1 MSIDGRLSPAKGV
14 HAGAQACGN
23 AAVKDT
29 HCVQSRPR
37 NTKRPSFRNFTI
49 AFGKLVQ
56 ADKHVTAILVATSTG
71 VGFCMLLASALALHP
86 IALSVQPKPF
96 SLARVTIQSRLKR
109 RVSASSRPRQDNL
122 QALCRPQ
129 RPTQPSITGQ
139 DSPELA
145 WHLIL
150 AATVASPLSAS
161 AAEINYTPGQGADV
175 VKNIGGLAYVGLLA
189 FWLFKVVGRRIKR
202 STTEAGQLQAKCCQ
216 LFPSIAP
223 AGCCMFPRLLLHSL
237 IGLYIH
243 VVACCRG

>member
-1 MSIDGRLSPAKGV
+1 MCCNRGKLSIKQCTTQFGQGR
-14 HAGAQACGN
+14 ACGC
-23 AAVKDT
+23 AGLRKRSSQRT

-56 ADKHVTAILVATSTG
+56 ADKRFTPILVTTPTG
-71 VGFCMLLASALALHP
+71 AGFCMLLASALALHP

-96 SLARVTIQSRLKR
+96 SLIRVTTQSRLKR
-109 RVSASSRPRQDNL
+109 SVSASSRPRRDNL

-129 RPTQPSITGQ
+129 RLTQPAVTRQ
-139 DSPELA
+139 DSPEL

-202 STTEAGQLQAKCCQ
+202 STTEAGPLQAKCCQ
-216 LFPSIAP
+216 LSHQ
-223 AGCCMFPRLLLHSL
+223 LLLPA
-237 IGLYIH
+237 
-243 VVACCRG
+243 VACFPDFCCTA